1 MVMTVHPVPRLTG
14 REKRVGGFDLM
25 WNDGPVYMQDAIAAD
40 CIPNPSYP
48 TNTFLG
54 GFQQMLRFQMKRKL
68 LSSFDCCDSTLTC
81 SWPLEA
87 GQDENEKQ
95 ILKVLY
101 VRNCHLCWLLS
112 NIMF

>member
-1 MVMTVHPVPRLTG
+1 MLMTVRLVPRLTG

-54 GFQQMLRFQMKRKL
+54 GFQQIPGLQMKRKSL
-68 LSSFDCCDSTLTC
+68 LSLHF
-81 SWPLEA
+81 
-87 GQDENEKQ
+87 
-95 ILKVLY
+95 
-101 VRNCHLCWLLS
+101 LS
-112 NIMF
+112 SC

>member
-1 MVMTVHPVPRLTG
+1 MLMTVRLVPRLTG

-54 GFQQMLRFQMKRKL
+54 GFQQIPRLQMKKKIFAFLIFSFFL
-68 LSSFDCCDSTLTC
+68 LRYIY
-81 SWPLEA
+81 
-87 GQDENEKQ
+87 
-95 ILKVLY
+95 ILG
-101 VRNCHLCWLLS
+101 
-112 NIMF
+112 M

>member
-1 MVMTVHPVPRLTG
+1 MLITVRLVPRLTG

-54 GFQQMLRFQMKRKL
+54 GFQQIPRLQMKKKFL
-68 LSSFDCCDSTLTC
+68 LCLYFLSSC
-81 SWPLEA
+81 
-87 GQDENEKQ
+87 
-95 ILKVLY
+95 
-101 VRNCHLCWLLS
+101 
-112 NIMF
+112 